1 MGLGV
6 YHTFLDTFHRKS
18 GRAIASLLVKT
29 KLTPNMVTAL
39 STIVAFA
46 SAWAF
51 SEGIYEYI
59 ILGAILFEV
68 SQILDYA
75 DGELARAKKVDSKY
89 GAWLDEVC
97 DFAKETVV
105 LFGIT
110 FGVYRMGIM
119 PLLTTWIIGVIAIA
133 SLQFRVLVPYANLRY
148 FSSKSYKKVKG
159 DLGITYK
166 LSRLAIS
173 FIALSMFLFAAI
185 NMIHLFLIIYA
196 AYNLLLAIFSFTYF
210 NSKFRK
216 THG

>member
-18 GRAIASLLVKT
+18 GRFVASILKKT
-29 KLTPNMVTAL
+29 PLTPNMVTGL
-39 STIVAFA
+39 STLAAFI
-46 SAWAF
+46 SAWSF
-51 SEGIYEYI
+51 SEGIHMYI

-75 DGELARAKKVDSKY
+75 DGELARAKKIDSKY

-110 FGVYRMGIM
+110 FGVYRMGVM
-119 PLLTTWIIGVIAIA
+119 PILLVWVIGVIAIA

-148 FSSKSYKKVKG
+148 FSSKAYKKVKG
-159 DLGITYK
+159 ELGFIYK
-166 LSRLAIS
+166 FSRFTIS
-173 FIALSMFLFAAI
+173 LIALSMFLFAAI

-196 AYNLLLAIFSFTYF
+196 AYNLLLAIASFAYF
-210 NSKFRK
+210 NRKFK
-216 THG
+216 KSHG